1 MPLLI
6 ECFWLIGI
14 LFTSITVIIQ
24 VKKLKFRDPQVR
36 AIQHFGTMYDLVKNE
51 KYFEVIK
58 ESNLSEVSNHP
69 HIDIAFWL
77 RAIAYNNLEIPEA
90 ALQETESALSLEL
103 NNPGVYLER
112 AKALLALGNYTG
124 AKHALEYTKRLN
136 PYWPGL
142 DDLEIK
148 LTSSFK
154 INNKSRSE
162 MEISGSTTQTAT

>member
-14 LFTSITVIIQ
+14 LFTSITVFIQ

-36 AIQHFGTMYDLVKNE
+36 AIQHFGTMYDLVKNGN
-51 KYFEVIK
+51 YFEAIK

-69 HIDIAFWL
+69 DLDIAFWL
-77 RAIAYNNLEIPEA
+77 RAIAFNKLEIPEA
-90 ALQETESALSLEL
+90 ALQETEYALSLEL

-142 DDLEIK
+142 DDVQIK
-148 LTSSFK
+148 LTSSFE
-154 INNKSRSE
+154 INNSSHSE

>member
-36 AIQHFGTMYDLVKNE
+36 AIQHFATMYDLVKNE

-90 ALQETESALSLEL
+90 ALHETESALSLEL

-142 DDLEIK
+142 DDLQIK